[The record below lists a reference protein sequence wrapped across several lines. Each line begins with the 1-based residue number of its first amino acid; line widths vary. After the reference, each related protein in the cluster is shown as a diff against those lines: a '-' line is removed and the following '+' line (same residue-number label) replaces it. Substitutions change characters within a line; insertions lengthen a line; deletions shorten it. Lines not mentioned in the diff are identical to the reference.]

1 MQALQCE
8 KCPYL
13 EFFWSLFF
21 DIPGEYGDLQS
32 NLSVFS
38 PNAGKYGPEIRTVF
52 TENSEYGYFLRIL
65 SILMQQSYF

>member
-32 NLSVFS
+32 NL
-38 PNAGKYGPEIRTVF
+38 
-52 TENSEYGYFLRIL
+52 RI
-65 SILMQQSYF
+65 